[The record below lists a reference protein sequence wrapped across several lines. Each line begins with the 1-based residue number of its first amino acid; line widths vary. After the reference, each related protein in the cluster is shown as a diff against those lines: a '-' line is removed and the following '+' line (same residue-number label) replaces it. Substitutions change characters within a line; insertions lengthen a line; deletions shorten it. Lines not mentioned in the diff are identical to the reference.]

1 MSTSDQQT
9 CGKGLAENSV
19 LPAKLGEL
27 ISAMAGNLETHMK
40 ALDLT
45 DPNSQAEH
53 NAYEKLLKELR
64 QIAAELSLTASQM
77 AGYRDLPMGRHDQK
91 AMTHPRVMDAFE
103 KFVQHKQELLE
114 FLQQTSERDHQLLEI
129 MRANKLQIQE
139 SKSPE
144 VEITRKEEY
153 E

>member
-27 ISAMAGNLETHMK
+27 ISAMAENLDVHRK

-45 DPNSQAEH
+45 DPNSQTEYDV
-53 NAYEKLLKELR
+53 YEKLLKDLR
-64 QIAAELSLTASQM
+64 QIAAQLSVTADQM

-91 AMTHPRVMDAFE
+91 AMAHPRVGDAFQ
-103 KFVQHKQELLE
+103 KFVQHKRELLDLLE
-114 FLQQTSERDHQLLEI
+114 QTGERDRKLLE
-129 MRANKLQIQE
+129 MMGVNQR
-139 SKSPE
+139 
-144 VEITRKEEY
+144 
-153 E
+153 